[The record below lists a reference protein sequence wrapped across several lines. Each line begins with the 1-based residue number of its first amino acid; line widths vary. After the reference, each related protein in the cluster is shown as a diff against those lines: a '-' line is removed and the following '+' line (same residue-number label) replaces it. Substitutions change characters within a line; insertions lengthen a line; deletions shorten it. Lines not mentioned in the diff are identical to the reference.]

1 MRTEAIGINIFRGIS
16 HGLGFVLNFI
26 YGFVNNYGVALIIFT
41 VLVKLILLP
50 LSAKQQKS
58 MVKMQ
63 QVQPKLK
70 DLQDKYKNDPQ
81 KLQQEQ
87 MKLYKEHNV
96 SPAGGCLPMLIQM
109 PILFCLYQVI
119 SYPLTFMLQMSAS
132 ESWALAMQY
141 ASDIT
146 SKNFNSAAQI
156 IAATKSGLI
165 DFELFKGFD
174 LSLVPWQGIT
184 NPNVLWIIPI
194 FAGLTTFLS
203 SYITM
208 NTSNNKREKK
218 EDEKPKRILNPEDTK
233 QGGNADQAQAMNK
246 SMMYFMPFFT
256 GWIAFSYSAA
266 LGFYWS
272 LSNVLSILQQMYL
285 NHKYGEKFKE
295 EVKAIEDE
303 KEKARKER
311 RKLKQKRK

>member
-1 MRTEAIGINIFRGIS
+1 MFF
-16 HGLGFVLNFI
+16 GLFGKKKKKESEK
-26 YGFVNNYGVALIIFT
+26 VAEET
-41 VLVKLILLP
+41 KVEETK
-50 LSAKQQKS
+50 
-58 MVKMQ
+58 
-63 QVQPKLK
+63 VQ
-70 DLQDKYKNDPQ
+70 
-81 KLQQEQ
+81 
-87 MKLYKEHNV
+87 
-96 SPAGGCLPMLIQM
+96 
-109 PILFCLYQVI
+109 
-119 SYPLTFMLQMSAS
+119 TAS
-132 ESWALAMQY
+132 
-141 ASDIT
+141 
-146 SKNFNSAAQI
+146 
-156 IAATKSGLI
+156 
-165 DFELFKGFD
+165 
-174 LSLVPWQGIT
+174 V
-184 NPNVLWIIPI
+184 
-194 FAGLTTFLS
+194 
-203 SYITM
+203 
-208 NTSNNKREKK
+208 EKK

>member
-1 MRTEAIGINIFRGIS
+1 MIDISSAIEAILFAAGESVPVARLSLVLGVDEKEINLR
-16 HGLGFVLNFI
+16 
-26 YGFVNNYGVALIIFT
+26 
-41 VLVKLILLP
+41 
-50 LSAKQQKS
+50 AKE
-58 MVKMQ
+58 
-63 QVQPKLK
+63 
-70 DLQDKYKNDPQ
+70 LQDKYKNDPQ

-96 SPAGGCLPMLIQM
+96 SPAGGCLPTLIQM
-109 PILFCLYQVI
+109 PILLCLYQVI

-303 KEKARKER
+303 KEKARKVR

>member
-16 HGLGFVLNFI
+16 HGLGFILNFI

-70 DLQDKYKNDPQ
+70 ELQDKYKNDPQ

-96 SPAGGCLPMLIQM
+96 SPAGGCLPTLIQM
-109 PILFCLYQVI
+109 PILLCLYQVI

-184 NPNVLWIIPI
+184 KPNILWIIPI

-208 NTSNNKREKK
+208 NTSNNKQEKK
-218 EDEKPKRILNPEDTK
+218 EDEKPKRILNPEDTR
-233 QGGNADQAQAMNK
+233 QGGNADQAQTMNK

-256 GWIAFSYSAA
+256 LWIAFSYSAT
-266 LGFYWS
+266 LGFYWG

>member
-1 MRTEAIGINIFRGIS
+1 
-16 HGLGFVLNFI
+16 
-26 YGFVNNYGVALIIFT
+26 
-41 VLVKLILLP
+41 
-50 LSAKQQKS
+50 

-70 DLQDKYKNDPQ
+70 ELQDKYKNDPQ

-96 SPAGGCLPMLIQM
+96 SPAGGCLPTLIQM
-109 PILFCLYQVI
+109 PILLCLYQVI

-184 NPNVLWIIPI
+184 KPNILWIIPI

-208 NTSNNKREKK
+208 NTSNNKQEKK
-218 EDEKPKRILNPEDTK
+218 EDEKPKRILNPEDTR
-233 QGGNADQAQAMNK
+233 QGGNADQAQTMNK

-256 GWIAFSYSAA
+256 LWIAFSYSAT
-266 LGFYWS
+266 LGFYWG
-272 LSNVLSILQQMYL
+272 LGNVLSIFQQMYL

>member
-16 HGLGFVLNFI
+16 HGLGFILNFI
-26 YGFVNNYGVALIIFT
+26 YGFVGNYGAALVIFT
-41 VLVKLILLP
+41 VFVKLILLP

-63 QVQPKLK
+63 QVQPKLNE
-70 DLQDKYKNDPQ
+70 LQEKYKNDAQ

-96 SPAGGCLPMLIQM
+96 NPAGGCLPMLIQM
-109 PILFCLYQVI
+109 PILLCLYQVI

-132 ESWALAMQY
+132 ESWALAMKY
-141 ASDIT
+141 ASDVAG
-146 SKNFNSAAQI
+146 KNFNSAAQI
-156 IAATKSGLI
+156 VAATKSGLI

-174 LSLVPWQGIT
+174 LSLIPWQGLSK
-184 NPNVLWIIPI
+184 PNVLWIVPI
-194 FAGLTTFLS
+194 FAGFTTFLS

-208 NTSNNKREKK
+208 NTSNKKAEKK
-218 EDEKPKRILNPEDTK
+218 DDEKPKRVLNPEDTK
-233 QGGNADQAQAMNK
+233 QGGSADQAQVMNK
-246 SMMYFMPFFT
+246 SMLYFMPFFT

-266 LGFYWS
+266 LGFYWG
-272 LSNVLSILQQMYL
+272 LSNILSILQQLYL
-285 NHKYGEKFKE
+285 NNKYGAKFKE

>member
-16 HGLGFVLNFI
+16 HGLGFILNFI

-70 DLQDKYKNDPQ
+70 ELQDKYKNDPQ

-96 SPAGGCLPMLIQM
+96 SPAGGCLPTLIQM
-109 PILFCLYQVI
+109 PILLCLYQVI

-184 NPNVLWIIPI
+184 KPNILWIIPI

-208 NTSNNKREKK
+208 NTSNNKQEKK
-218 EDEKPKRILNPEDTK
+218 EDEKPKRILNPEDTR
-233 QGGNADQAQAMNK
+233 QGGNADQAQTMNK

-256 GWIAFSYSAA
+256 LWIAFSYSAT
-266 LGFYWS
+266 LGFYWG
-272 LSNVLSILQQMYL
+272 LGNVLSIFQQMYL

>member
-1 MRTEAIGINIFRGIS
+1 M
-16 HGLGFVLNFI
+16 
-26 YGFVNNYGVALIIFT
+26 IFT
-41 VLVKLILLP
+41 VLVKLVLLP

-70 DLQDKYKNDPQ
+70 ELQDKYKNDPQ
-81 KLQQEQ
+81 KMQQEQ

-109 PILFCLYQVI
+109 PILLCLYQVI

-132 ESWALAMQY
+132 ESWSLAMQY
-141 ASDIT
+141 AADMLGK

-156 IAATKSGLI
+156 VAATKSGLI

-174 LSLVPWQGIT
+174 LSLVPWQGLAK
-184 NPNVLWIIPI
+184 PNILWIIPI

-208 NTSNNKREKK
+208 NTSGTKKAEKK
-218 EDEKPKRILNPEDTK
+218 EDEKPKRVLNPEDTK
-233 QGGNADQAQAMNK
+233 QGDNGDQAQAMNK

-266 LGFYWS
+266 LGFYWG
-272 LSNVLSILQQMYL
+272 LSNILSILQQMYL
-285 NHKYGEKFKE
+285 NNKYGEKFKE
-295 EVKAIEDE
+295 EVKAVEDE
-303 KEKARKER
+303 KEKVRKER